1 MHASDRSAA
10 ATAAFAE
17 RPFTAAQHFKL
28 SLFAAIAIMIEAVAD
43 GDVDAAVECAPFLS
57 DYVEEIGRDID
68 IDIDIDSGT
77 GRSLASRWRSA
88 LAGWECAAE
97 RTRVHLPLLAL
108 RRAGLSELELELL
121 LAIGL
126 IEEDPRFG
134 ALFEVAQR
142 QNGRPSFGLL
152 MAWWRDCGDGHDR
165 VDLVRRSLQRLI
177 DDGLLQLTNP
187 DAPRPDW
194 IPAVALM
201 VWDGLRGEAPSTRSF
216 RFTACAELA
225 RLDGYIPPVA
235 TVRTDSILDAL
246 RVSGAT
252 TALLIRGPTHNGR
265 KTLAG
270 ALAQSLGKSLLVANE
285 AVFEDEARWRLFG
298 VLAAMH
304 DAVPVAEASLLPGE
318 TRVLPALSLVDAP
331 LIVITGRHGAW
342 SCTGGRSV
350 LEIDLPLPGPAQRLR
365 HWSASLPG
373 QSQEVLA
380 AFSSQVRLSSG
391 HVRQVAVAA
400 RGFGRLAQR
409 DDLSGDAL
417 TSDALTSDDLRRA
430 CRGLQTARLETLAT
444 RLEPGGSL
452 HDLVV
457 DEPTRVEIDA
467 LIARCRWR
475 EPLAYG
481 SAEVAMNGVGVRALF
496 AGPSGTGKTLTAK
509 LIAAELGKELY
520 RIDLSAAVNKYLGE
534 TEKNLN
540 HALNA
545 AEELDVVLLL
555 DEGDALMANRTDVGS
570 SHDRYANLET
580 NFLLQR
586 IESFEGILVVTSNA
600 ADRIDR
606 AFARRMDVVVN
617 FRAPDAWRRYEI
629 MRLHLAGDDCDDA
642 WLQEAATRCALSGG
656 QLRNVVMHARLLA
669 LQSGTTLDA
678 GHLQDA
684 LIREYRK
691 SGANCPMRPLEKRL
705 RIASGL

>member
-1 MHASDRSAA
+1 MNAPDRSAA
-10 ATAAFAE
+10 ATTMLADRLFADRVFAG
-17 RPFTAAQHFKL
+17 RPFTAAQHFRL
-28 SLFAAIAIMIEAVAD
+28 ALFGVIATMIEAVAD
-43 GDVDAAVECAPFLS
+43 GDIESAVESCPFLS
-57 DYVEEIGRDID
+57 DYVDEIGREID
-68 IDIDIDSGT
+68 IHS
-77 GRSLASRWRSA
+77 SLASRWRSA
-88 LAGWECAAE
+88 LADWERDAQ
-97 RTRVHLPLLAL
+97 RTSAHLPLLAL
-108 RRAGLSELELELL
+108 RRAGLSELEVALL
-121 LAIGL
+121 LAVGL

-134 ALFEVAQR
+134 AMFEMAQR
-142 QNGRPSFGLL
+142 QSGRPSFGLL
-152 MAWWRDCGDGHDR
+152 MAWWRDDGEGGDDR
-165 VDLVRRSLQRLI
+165 VDQVRRSLQRLI

-201 VWDGLRGEAPSTRSF
+201 VWDGLRGATPSTRGF
-216 RFTACAELA
+216 RFVPCAELA
-225 RLDGYIPPVA
+225 HLDDYIPPVA
-235 TVRTDSILDAL
+235 TLRTDAIVDAL
-246 RVSGAT
+246 RISGST
-252 TALLIRGPTHNGR
+252 TALLIRGPTRNGR

-270 ALAQSLGKSLLVANE
+270 ALAHALGKSLLVANE

-304 DAVPVAEASLLPGE
+304 DAVPVVEASLLPGE
-318 TRVLPALSLVDAP
+318 TRMLPALSLVDAP
-331 LIVITGRHGAW
+331 LFVITGRHGAW
-342 SCTGGRSV
+342 SCAGGRSV
-350 LEIDLPLPGPAQRLR
+350 LEIDLPLPDPAQRLQ

-373 QSQEVLA
+373 QPRDILA
-380 AFSSQVRLSSG
+380 EFSSQVRLSSG
-391 HVRQVAVAA
+391 HIRQVAVAA

-409 DDLSGDAL
+409 DELSG
-417 TSDALTSDDLRRA
+417 DDLRRA

-444 RLEPGGSL
+444 RLEPSGSL
-452 HDLVV
+452 RDLVV
-457 DEPTRVEIDA
+457 DEPTRVEVDA

-475 EPLAYG
+475 EPLACE

-570 SHDRYANLET
+570 SNDRYANLET

-586 IESFEGILVVTSNA
+586 IEAFEGILVVTSNA

-669 LQSGTTLDA
+669 LQSGAALDA

>member
-1 MHASDRSAA
+1 MNVPDRPAA
-10 ATAAFAE
+10 ATTVFAD
-17 RPFTAAQHFKL
+17 RPFTATQHFKL
-28 SLFAAIAIMIEAVAD
+28 SLLGVIATVIEAVAD
-43 GDVDAAVECAPFLS
+43 GDIDAAVESAPFLA
-57 DYVEEIGRDID
+57 DYLEELGRDID
-68 IDIDIDSGT
+68 LDADRT
-77 GRSLASRWRSA
+77 LASRWRAA
-88 LAGWECAAE
+88 LTGWERAAE
-97 RTRVHLPLLAL
+97 LARAHLPLLAL
-108 RRAGLSELELELL
+108 RRAGLSELEVALL
-121 LAIGL
+121 LAVGL

-134 ALFEVAQR
+134 ALFEAVQR
-142 QNGRPSFGLL
+142 QSGRPSFGLL
-152 MAWWRDCGDGHDR
+152 MAWWRNDGEGGDDR
-165 VDLVRRSLQRLI
+165 IDQVRRSLQRLI

-201 VWDGLRGEAPSTRSF
+201 VWDGLRGEAPSTRAF
-216 RFTACAELA
+216 RYMPWADLA
-225 RLDGYIPPVA
+225 RLDDYIPPVA
-235 TVRTDSILDAL
+235 TLRTDAILDAL
-246 RVSGAT
+246 RLSGSA
-252 TALLIRGPTHNGR
+252 TALLIRGPIRNGR
-265 KTLAG
+265 KTLAA
-270 ALAQSLGKSLLVANE
+270 ALAHSLGKSLLVASD

-318 TRVLPALSLVDAP
+318 TRTLPALSLVDAP

-342 SCTGGRSV
+342 SCAGGRSV
-350 LEIDLPLPGPAQRLR
+350 LEIDLPLPGPAQRLQ

-373 QSQEVLA
+373 QSPEILT

-391 HVRQVAVAA
+391 HIRQVAVAA

-409 DDLSGDAL
+409 DGPLGDAL
-417 TSDALTSDDLRRA
+417 SGEDLRRA

-444 RLEPGGSL
+444 RLEPGGHL
-452 HDLVV
+452 RDLVV

-475 EPLAYG
+475 EPLACE

-540 HALNA
+540 NALNA

-570 SHDRYANLET
+570 SNDRYANLET

-586 IESFEGILVVTSNA
+586 IEAFEGILVVTSNA

-642 WLQEAATRCALSGG
+642 WLQQAATRCALSGG

-669 LQSGTTLDA
+669 LQSGAVLDA

-684 LIREYRK
+684 LVREYRK
-691 SGANCPMRPLEKRL
+691 NGASCPMRPLEQRL
-705 RIASGL
+705 RIASGP